1 MAEGGVWKGVDKPG
15 GKRYLENVKNNS
27 LGAIGLL
34 LSLLALTS
42 ALTPLFPGN
51 SGPPQQTRRTQD
63 EYLSTL
69 LSRNTDPVGLKE
81 NPELQKL
88 LRQTAV
94 KWAVRS
100 TRRHILN

>member
-1 MAEGGVWKGVDKPG
+1 M
-15 GKRYLENVKNNS
+15 KNKTV
-27 LGAIGLL
+27 GAIGLL
-34 LSLLALTS
+34 LSLMALAT
-42 ALTPLFPGN
+42 ALTPFVPLNGIP
-51 SGPPQQTRRTQD
+51 SQQTRRTQD

-81 NPELQKL
+81 NPELQRL
-88 LRQTAV
+88 LRQPAV

>member
-1 MAEGGVWKGVDKPG
+1 
-15 GKRYLENVKNNS
+15 VKNKS
-27 LGAIGLL
+27 VGAIGLL
-34 LSLLALTS
+34 LTLMALTT
-42 ALTPLFPGN
+42 ALSPLVPLKGLP
-51 SGPPQQTRRTQD
+51 SQETRRTQD

-81 NPELQKL
+81 NPELQRL
-88 LRQTAV
+88 LRQPAV

>member
-1 MAEGGVWKGVDKPG
+1 M
-15 GKRYLENVKNNS
+15 KNNTV
-27 LGAIGLL
+27 GAIGLL

-42 ALTPLFPGN
+42 AITPLYPG
-51 SGPPQQTRRTQD
+51 SSIPPQQTRRTQD

-81 NPELQKL
+81 HPELQRL
-88 LRQTAV
+88 LRQPAV